1 MNYHVG
7 LRQQRGRGIG
17 SIFSGLIRGFAPIA
31 RKGLQFGKQI
41 LGSSLVKNIANS
53 ALESGKK
60 AAINI
65 AADLL
70 EGKNVKNTAQK
81 ELDEAKN
88 KIAST
93 LRGQGPRKRKL
104 KSKKTSATKKK
115 KSRKSYSLLD

>member
-1 MNYHVG
+1 MSYHTG
-7 LRQQRGRGIG
+7 LRQQRGRGLG
-17 SIFSGLIRGFAPIA
+17 SIFAGLIRGFAPLA

-41 LGSSLVKNIANS
+41 LGSSLVKNVANT

-60 AAINI
+60 AAINL

-70 EGKNVKNTAQK
+70 EGKNIKNTAQN

-93 LRGQGPRKRKL
+93 LRGQGPRKRKRKL
-104 KSKKTSATKKK
+104 NKKTTVNKKTKKN
-115 KSRKSYSLLD
+115 YNLFD

>member
-1 MNYHVG
+1 MSYHVG

-41 LGSSLVKNIANS
+41 LGSSLVKNIANT

-70 EGKNVKNTAQK
+70 EGKNVKNTAQQ

-93 LRGQGPRKRKL
+93 LRGQGPRKRKR
-104 KSKKTSATKKK
+104 TNKKK
-115 KSRKSYSLLD
+115 IPRKKIKKNYSLFD